1 MKKVLGL
8 GLRAL
13 CYDPTGRV
21 QRFWD
26 PGIKLSGF
34 RHQARRHMSIV
45 ETERIQFD
53 ESIADITLRLPSAL
67 AKSLDAKRIF
77 LVMSYSRL
85 AVFKPE

>member
-1 MKKVLGL
+1 VKKVLGL

-13 CYDPTGRV
+13 RYDPIGRV

-34 RHQARRHMSIV
+34 RHQAKRHMSIV
-45 ETERIQFD
+45 EAARIQFD
-53 ESIADITLRLPSAL
+53 ESIADITLRLTSTL
-67 AKSLDAKRIF
+67 AKSLDARRIF